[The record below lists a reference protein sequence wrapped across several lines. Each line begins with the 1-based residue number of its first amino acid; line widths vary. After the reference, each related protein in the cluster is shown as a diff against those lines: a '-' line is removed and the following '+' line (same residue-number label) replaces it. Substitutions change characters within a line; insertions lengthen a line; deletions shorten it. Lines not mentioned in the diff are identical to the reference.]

1 MANQKIIEEVLDGF
15 DFAKV
20 QAYMQSAGWG
30 WQECGGPP
38 SVAALVRE
46 ATRMLKYVMD
56 SEEDPTSLATGGL
69 EAVKMGGELSLRFIL
84 EENWRQCQEE
94 DDNVK

>member
-1 MANQKIIEEVLDGF
+1 MDNQKIIEGVLDGF

-20 QAYMQSAGWG
+20 QAYMESTSWG
-30 WQECGGPP
+30 WRDCGGPP

-46 ATRMLKYVMD
+46 ATRMLKYAMD

-69 EAVKMGGELSLRFIL
+69 EVVKMGRELSLRFIL

-94 DDNVK
+94 DDNEK